1 MLFLAAYRMIA
12 PTSLVL
18 WILVNGKDYGLE
30 YVQKKAGPFLTLP
43 HYYHSGVTKGRFL
56 WLCSLLSKTLVD
68 QNPDFHPAVLLA
80 TCCRLLIADSFR
92 LAVAHGYRY
101 AAQRNVVLHRQV
113 LHH

>member
-43 HYYHSGVTKGRFL
+43 
-56 WLCSLLSKTLVD
+56 
-68 QNPDFHPAVLLA
+68 
-80 TCCRLLIADSFR
+80 LISANYPITR
-92 LAVAHGYRY
+92 W
-101 AAQRNVVLHRQV
+101 
-113 LHH
+113 